1 MHEIKIPVQE
11 LLLKM
16 GGEGL
21 IREEGGYHCST
32 MIMIKQVWLLHLIG
46 ILGGLGCT

>member
-1 MHEIKIPVQE
+1 MHEIKMPVQE

-21 IREEGGYHCST
+21 ICKGGGYHCST
-32 MIMIKQVWLLHLIG
+32 MIMIKQVWLLH
-46 ILGGLGCT
+46 